1 MKKNAHSHWLL
12 CVLIDCANMPVCVL
26 QDWQRKLSQLL
37 PEKQR
42 LTEKLRNITLSQHSC
57 G

>member
-1 MKKNAHSHWLL
+1 
-12 CVLIDCANMPVCVL
+12 MPVCVL